1 MVALD
6 LSIERPNQFDRG
18 FTQGGV
24 EKMTSRIVKLMAA
37 AGVAGF
43 AGWAG
48 QASAVELVTPYLP
61 GNSVGIP
68 TGALP
73 PPGFYASDVN
83 VVIEGPI
90 FNNSGNAIPANVNV
104 YLNIPSVLWVPGLN
118 ILGATYAAA
127 IVEPY
132 VQQNLDLTGLGAG
145 KETSQGMFNTII
157 VPIVLSWNMHPF
169 FISTGLGI
177 YANDGYTVQ
186 QTVGGAHILG
196 AGDIANDYW
205 TFEPDVAVSW
215 LQSGWNLTAKAV
227 VDANTKDT
235 WTNYQS
241 GDVFYLDF
249 TASYA
254 WGKWTF
260 GAGGNWTQQFTNDT
274 VAGTSVPTGHKVE
287 RVLLGPLIGY
297 NFGPAELNA
306 KYLKSVSSEN
316 IGASDFTYFGVSFP
330 F

>member
-1 MVALD
+1 
-6 LSIERPNQFDRG
+6 
-18 FTQGGV
+18 
-24 EKMTSRIVKLMAA
+24 MTSKIAKLMAA

-73 PPGFYASDVN
+73 PPGFYASDEN
-83 VVIEGPI
+83 VIIEGAI
-90 FNNSGNAIPANVNV
+90 YNNSGNAIPANVNV
-104 YLNIPSVLWVPGLN
+104 YLNIPSILWVPGLN

-132 VQQNLDLTGLGAG
+132 LQQNLDLSGIGAG

-157 VPIVLSWNMHPF
+157 VPAVLSWNLHPF

-177 YANDGYTVQ
+177 YLNDGYTQ
-186 QTVGGAHILG
+186 QLTGGHLG
-196 AGDIANDYW
+196 AGTIANDFW

-227 VDANTKDT
+227 VDANTEDT
-235 WTNYQS
+235 FTHYQS
-241 GDVFYLDF
+241 GALFYLDF

-260 GAGGNWTQQFTNDT
+260 GAGGNWTQQFTDDT
-274 VAGTSVPTGHKVE
+274 ASGVKVGPNGNRVE

-306 KYLKSVSSEN
+306 KYLKSVSAEN
-316 IGASDFTYFGVSFP
+316 VGASDFTYFGVSFP